1 MSLDIQKEVSKIAGL
16 IGPEDYELA
25 SETIPIAVETVTGIE
40 QRYGPDSASRKLYH
54 NAPHSLA
61 VPRRA
66 VSLTNLLWRF
76 IPEEYRTDI
85 YDLDI
90 HCGTGHD
97 EEQDRTLPGE
107 NERVSAERMIERV
120 RRADGR
126 LNYEEYMRRLFRGH
140 MATVVQLEDGKLV
153 QPNLAQGEPD
163 TIEFIMGFAD
173 RNGIAMEGPL
183 TMLKDGTNLYC
194 ERLEETGGELTIDGL
209 VDFLGS
215 GEMDFLKYG
224 LNDWYMKPL
233 IKYYF
238 GDNGDDVYKV
248 MRTAYHP
255 NIDAAHRMA
264 EKIAH
269 GTELTPLIGLAAK
282 GLEVMDSS
290 RLGRNLGKTLIRK
303 LAS

>member
-1 MSLDIQKEVSKIAGL
+1 MSLDIQKEMIKIAGL
-16 IGPEDYELA
+16 IQPAGYELDP
-25 SETIPIAVETVTGIE
+25 ETIPVAIETVVGID
-40 QRYGPDSASRKLYH
+40 QRYGPDSANRKLYH

-97 EEQDRTLPGE
+97 DKQGLSLPGE
-107 NERVSAERMIERV
+107 NERVSADRMIERV
-120 RRADGR
+120 RQAGGR

-140 MATVVQLEDGKLV
+140 MATVVQIEDGKLV

-173 RNGIAMEGPL
+173 RNGIAMEGPR

-194 ERLEETGGELTIDGL
+194 ERLEETGEELTIDGL

-215 GEMDFLKYG
+215 GEMEFLKYG

-238 GDNGDDVYKV
+238 GDNGDDVYEV
-248 MRTAYHP
+248 MRAAYHP
-255 NIDAAHRMA
+255 NIDAAHLMA
-264 EKIAH
+264 KKIAH
-269 GTELTPLIGLAAK
+269 STELTPLIGLAAK
-282 GLEVMDSS
+282 GLEAVDSS

-303 LAS
+303 LVS